1 MRSPTFSIEIAT
13 IMALLTMTM
22 NTSWA
27 QQPSTPGQA
36 QTPGQVPSQ
45 GAPERVCIGD
55 ICANSGKYN
64 LGCDFAY
71 AHPNDTDKSAAEYVC
86 QFLNN
91 FAGTPKFIRVGT
103 APGGKCGVIYL
114 DVKCQ

>member
-1 MRSPTFSIEIAT
+1 MRRLALSVQIAV
-13 IMALLTMTM
+13 IMGLLTMTA
-22 NTSWA
+22 SRA
-27 QQPSTPGQA
+27 QQPLAQSQAPSPGA
-36 QTPGQVPSQ
+36 
-45 GAPERVCIGD
+45 AERVCIGD

-71 AHPNDTDKSAAEYVC
+71 AHPTDTDKSAAEYVC

-91 FAGTPKFIRVGT
+91 FSGAPKFIRVGT